1 MNTYPM
7 KRPDTRWPGT
17 QARAGL
23 MMEWLPATGLSLAAL
38 KRSG

>member
-1 MNTYPM
+1 L

-23 MMEWLPATGLSLAAL
+23 MMERLTATGLSLAAL
-38 KRSG
+38 ERSR